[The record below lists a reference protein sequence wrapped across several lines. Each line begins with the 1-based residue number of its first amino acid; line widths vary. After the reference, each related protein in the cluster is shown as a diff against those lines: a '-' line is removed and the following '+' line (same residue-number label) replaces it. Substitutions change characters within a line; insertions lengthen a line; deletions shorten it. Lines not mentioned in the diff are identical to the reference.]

1 MKKSLIRNEHY
12 TAMQKFKD
20 VQSETP
26 ESNYRLDRVGLTGVV
41 RPITVQ
47 RKRKTITLI
56 PTFRVFVDLPP
67 SRKGSDLSRDIEAV
81 EDVVEGEVEGRTK
94 GIEYVAELIVEKLL
108 TRHPYATSAEA
119 DLTADYFLERM
130 NPKGRKTTEKYLIK
144 GKAIKKDGERTK
156 RYIGATATGITVCPS
171 AMKTVSALMNREVD
185 SPPYISHNQRN
196 DVSILMEAPD
206 GWDVEVNELIDI
218 AEQSMSAPTYELL
231 KREEEGMLVLQAHQN
246 PKFVED
252 VVRDAMKL
260 IVKKFAKMPDEV
272 SVKVTSESYETIHK
286 HNAYAEKSGTLGE
299 LRRELG

>member
-1 MKKSLIRNEHY
+1 
-12 TAMQKFKD
+12 MQKFKD

-26 ESNYRLDRVGLTGVV
+26 ESNYRLDRVGLTNVM

-47 RKRKTITLI
+47 RKKKTITLV

-81 EDVVEGEVEGRTK
+81 EDVVEGEVEGRSK
-94 GIEYVAELIVEKLL
+94 GIEYVAELIVKKLL
-108 TRHPYATSAEA
+108 ARHPYATSAEA
-119 DLTADYFLERM
+119 ELSADYFLERK

-144 GKAIKKDGERTK
+144 GKATKRDGEKSK
-156 RYIGATATGITVCPS
+156 RYIGVTATGITVCPS
-171 AMKTVSALMNREVD
+171 AMKTVSTLMNRKTD

-196 DVSILMEAPD
+196 DVSILMEVPD

-252 VVRDAMKL
+252 AVRDAVKL
-260 IVKKFAKMPDEV
+260 IVKRYSKMPDDV
-272 SVKVTSESYETIHK
+272 SLKVTSESYETIHK
-286 HNAYAEKSGTLGE
+286 HNAFAEKSGTLGALREE
-299 LRRELG
+299 LS